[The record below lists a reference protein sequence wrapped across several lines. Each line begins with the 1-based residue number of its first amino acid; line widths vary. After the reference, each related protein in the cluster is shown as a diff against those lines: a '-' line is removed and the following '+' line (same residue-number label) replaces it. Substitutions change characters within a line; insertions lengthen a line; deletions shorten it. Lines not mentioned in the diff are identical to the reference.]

1 MGSPQNNHAAFA
13 SVATSCS
20 GVLFDSLSLVQRS
33 QKLLTNFSAVV
44 APGEFVTVVG
54 PSGAGKT
61 TLLRTL
67 AGLIEPAAGSIVR
80 PPGRV
85 SMVFQDP
92 RLLPWRTA
100 IQNIEVV
107 LERHERRLA
116 KEWLERVGLGDAAN
130 VYPAALSGGMRQRV
144 AIARALAAKAP
155 VVLVDEPFSNL
166 DVVTAK
172 RLRHDLTTQLRA
184 GGHTVFWVTHNPAEA
199 AEVGDRTLAMEGP
212 PHGSWQLN

>member
-1 MGSPQNNHAAFA
+1 MNSRSAQIIPASGTTQTDHAMVFA
-13 SVATSCS
+13 NV
-20 GVLFDSLSLVQRS
+20 DLVQRS
-33 QKLLTNFSAVV
+33 QKLLTNFTATL

-61 TLLRTL
+61 TLLRTV
-67 AGLIEPAAGSIVR
+67 AGLIQPASGSIVR
-80 PPGRV
+80 PSERV

-107 LERHERRLA
+107 LEHHERSLA

-166 DVVTAK
+166 DVVTAE
-172 RLRHDLTTQLRA
+172 RP
-184 GGHTVFWVTHNPAEA
+184 PAA
-199 AEVGDRTLAMEGP
+199 SHR
-212 PHGSWQLN
+212 